1 MTDGPISEPSPAIR
15 VLLVEDDDF
24 NRLLLTDYLTHQGYQ
39 VLGLAEGSSFFST
52 LAQFQPHVVLLDL
65 KLPGISGYQLL
76 EALRQNIEFQH
87 LPVIVFTAF
96 AFRTERQRALQLGV
110 QGYFVKPTHPEAL
123 VAAIEKVCAG

>member
-24 NRLLLTDYLTHQGYQ
+24 NRLLLTDYLTHHGYQ

-65 KLPGISGYQLL
+65 KLP
-76 EALRQNIEFQH
+76 
-87 LPVIVFTAF
+87 
-96 AFRTERQRALQLGV
+96 
-110 QGYFVKPTHPEAL
+110 
-123 VAAIEKVCAG
+123 